1 MPLHV
6 DIRINER
13 LIEKVHIG
21 RFEGNTHPDTVNTYR
36 ATIEGEDY
44 NPEWY
49 GETSV
54 EFHHRY
60 GDGAFVCVEKALQ
73 ALNEKNNLY

>member
-13 LIEKVHIG
+13 LIEQVHIG
-21 RFEGNTHPDTVNTYR
+21 RFKGNTNPDSVNTYI
-36 ATIEGEDY
+36 ATVEGTDSS
-44 NPEWY
+44 PEWY
-49 GETSV
+49 AATAV
-54 EFHHRY
+54 EFQHRY

-73 ALNEKNNLY
+73 ALNEKNDLY